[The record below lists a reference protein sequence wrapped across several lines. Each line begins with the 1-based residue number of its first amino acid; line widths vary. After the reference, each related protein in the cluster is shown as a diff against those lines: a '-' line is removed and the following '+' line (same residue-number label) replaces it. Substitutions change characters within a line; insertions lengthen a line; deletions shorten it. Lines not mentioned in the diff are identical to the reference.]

1 MPILGFSFLN
11 KRCKWVND
19 AKNICLVL
27 QIITSVLV
35 DCEVLRQHKK
45 LLQLFLLLMKAK
57 YILTIAVIK

>member
-1 MPILGFSFLN
+1 MPILGFLEQAVQMG
-11 KRCKWVND
+11 KRCE
-19 AKNICLVL
+19 NICLVL

>member
-11 KRCKWVND
+11 KRCE
-19 AKNICLVL
+19 NICLVL